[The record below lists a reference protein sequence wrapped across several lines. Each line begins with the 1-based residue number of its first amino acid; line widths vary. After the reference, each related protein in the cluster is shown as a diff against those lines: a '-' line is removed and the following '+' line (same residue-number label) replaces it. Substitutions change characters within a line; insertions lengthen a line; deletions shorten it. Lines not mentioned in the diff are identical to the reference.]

1 MESRNYL
8 GIYISRDT
16 ATAVC
21 LGPHGKSGKVLGCFS
36 VSIEDQEDANMQTL
50 ASLLAQGCAE
60 RKLKFSEVAVAL
72 DCAMFMQHSIHSDFT
87 DPKRIAATVKFDT
100 EEALATDIADVA
112 LAFEIASTGEAGS
125 DLTVF
130 TAQRNVLSE
139 VLDALQQYNLDPVTM
154 EPDVGCLS
162 RFICR
167 EAGSAE
173 SQEGE
178 TLFAVLSGRSGYLVA
193 PSTTTADGA
202 RTASA
207 VRTFLVGATQDRG
220 KLLAREVLV
229 TTALVERAE
238 PVNSLKVFDLAGDV
252 DCRQLSEKLGIEAG
266 AIDLAEIAGIEPETM
281 GDCAS
286 PADFAI
292 AHGAALSHWQ
302 KGHSVNFRDDF
313 SPFQGKKLRL
323 QRALKFAAVSVT
335 VLLIAAGIF
344 FQTQLYAAAEDGDN
358 LRIRFAED
366 YKYVML
372 GKLFDSMKIKD
383 AVRKL
388 DALKRRVER
397 EKKGLNPDEE
407 SVSAK
412 LELVLTAFNKCAT
425 QTKLNIKSLT
435 IALKSISATGDT
447 SSRKNTQALFKSIR
461 DGGLEITK
469 ESIITKGGRDT
480 FNIMLKPKLSRLAKV
495 SKEPKG

>member
-1 MESRNYL
+1 MESHNYL
-8 GIYISRDT
+8 GIYISRDG

-21 LGPHGKSGKVLGCFS
+21 LGPQGKDAKVLGCFS
-36 VSIEDQEDANMQTL
+36 VSIEDQEEANMQVL

-72 DCAMFMQHSIHSDFT
+72 DCAMFMQHSVHSDFT

-100 EEALATDIADVA
+100 EETLATDIADVA
-112 LAFEIASTGEAGS
+112 LAFEIVSTGQAGS

-130 TAQRNVLSE
+130 TARRDVLSD

-162 RFICR
+162 RFIR
-167 EAGSAE
+167 RKAVSAE
-173 SQEGE
+173 PQDGE
-178 TLFAVLSGRSGYLVA
+178 TLFAVLSRRSGYMVA
-193 PSTTTADGA
+193 PPATTGEGA

-229 TTALVERAE
+229 TTALAEQAE
-238 PVNSLKVFDLAGDV
+238 PIHCLRVFDSTGDV
-252 DCRQLSEKLGIEAG
+252 DYLQLSAKLGIQAG
-266 AIDLAEIAGIEPETM
+266 AIDLAEVAGAEPETLA
-281 GDCAS
+281 DCAD

-313 SPFQGKKLRL
+313 SPFQGKTLRL
-323 QRALKFAAVSVT
+323 QRALKFAMASVT
-335 VLLIAAGIF
+335 VLLIAAGVF
-344 FQTQLYAAAEDGDN
+344 FQTQLYAATKDGGN
-358 LRIRFAED
+358 LRNRFAKD
-366 YKYVML
+366 YSDVTL
-372 GKLFDSMKIKD
+372 GKLSDGMKIKD

-388 DALKRRVER
+388 NDLKRRIER
-397 EKKGLNPDEE
+397 EKKGLTTDEE

-412 LELVLTAFNKCAT
+412 LTLVLAAFNKCAART
-425 QTKLNIKSLT
+425 DLKIKSLN
-435 IALKSISATGDT
+435 IAPKTTSITGDT
-447 SSRKNTQALFKSIR
+447 SSRKNTQAFFKSIR
-461 DGGLEITK
+461 DGGLEITQ
-469 ESIITKGGRDT
+469 ENIVPKGGRDT
-480 FNIMLKPKLSRLAKV
+480 FNIMVKPK
-495 SKEPKG
+495 E

>member
-1 MESRNYL
+1 MESHNHL

-21 LGPHGKSGKVLGCFS
+21 LGSQGKGGKVLGCFS
-36 VSIEDQEDANMQTL
+36 VSIEDQEEANTQTL

-72 DCAMFMQHSIHSDFT
+72 DCAMFMQHSVHSEFS

-112 LAFEIASTGEAGS
+112 LAFEIASSDEAGS
-125 DLTVF
+125 DLTIF

-167 EAGSAE
+167 TAGSAE
-173 SQEGE
+173 STEGE

-193 PSTTTADGA
+193 PSTTAPEGA
-202 RTASA
+202 RTASV

-229 TTALVERAE
+229 TTAMVERAE
-238 PVNSLKVFDLAGDV
+238 PVRRLKVFDLAGDV
-252 DCRQLSEKLGIEAG
+252 DYRQLSEKLGIEAD
-266 AIDLAEIAGIEPETM
+266 AIDLAEIAGIEPETVA
-281 GDCAS
+281 DCADS
-286 PADFAI
+286 AGFAI
-292 AHGAALSHWQ
+292 AYGAALSHRQ
-302 KGHSVNFRDDF
+302 KVHSVNFRDDF
-313 SPFQGKKLRL
+313 SPFQGKKLRM
-323 QRALKFAAVSVT
+323 QRAMKFAAVSIT
-335 VLLIAAGIF
+335 VLLIAAGVF
-344 FQTQLYAAAEDGDN
+344 FQTQLYAATRDGDG
-358 LRIRFAED
+358 LRKRFAKD
-366 YKYVML
+366 YSDVTL
-372 GKLFDSMKIKD
+372 GKLSDGIKIKD

-388 DALKRRVER
+388 NDLKRRIER
-397 EKKGLNPDEE
+397 EKKGLVTDEK

-412 LELVLTAFNKCAT
+412 LTLVLAAFNKSAART
-425 QTKLNIKSLT
+425 DLKIKSLT
-435 IALKSISATGDT
+435 VAPKTISITGDT
-447 SSRKNTQALFKSIR
+447 SRKNTQTFFKSIR
-461 DGGLEITK
+461 DGSLEITK
-469 ESIITKGGRDT
+469 ESIVPKGGRDT
-480 FNIMLKPKLSRLAKV
+480 FNIMVKPK
-495 SKEPKG
+495 E

>member
-1 MESRNYL
+1 MESHNYL
-8 GIYISRDT
+8 GIYISKDT

-21 LGPHGKSGKVLGCFS
+21 LGPQGKSGKVLGCFS
-36 VSIEDQEDANMQTL
+36 VSIEDQEGANMQTL

-72 DCAMFMQHSIHSDFT
+72 DCAMFMQHSVRSDFS

-100 EEALATDIADVA
+100 EETLATDIADVA

-130 TAQRNVLSE
+130 TARRNVLSD

-162 RFICR
+162 RFISRRAVSADAR
-167 EAGSAE
+167 ET
-173 SQEGE
+173 E
-178 TLFAVLSGRSGYLVA
+178 TLFGVLSRRSGYLVA
-193 PSTTTADGA
+193 QPATTGEGD

-207 VRTFLVGATQDRG
+207 VRTFLVGAAQDRG

-238 PVNSLKVFDLAGDV
+238 AIDCLKVFDLAGAV
-252 DCRQLSEKLGIEAG
+252 DCSQLGEKLGIQAG
-266 AIDLAEIAGIEPETM
+266 AIDLCEAAGVGPETLA
-281 GDCAS
+281 DCTN
-286 PADFAI
+286 PVDLAI

-302 KGHSVNFRDDF
+302 KGRVVNFRDDF

-323 QRALKFAAVSVT
+323 QRALKFATVSVT
-335 VLLIAAGIF
+335 VLLIAAGVF
-344 FQTQLYAAAEDGDN
+344 FQKPLYARNKDGDN
-358 LRIRFAED
+358 LRNRFAKD
-366 YKYVML
+366 YSDVTL
-372 GKLFDSMKIKD
+372 GKLSDSMKIKD

-388 DALKRRVER
+388 GDLKRRIER
-397 EKKGLNPDEE
+397 EKKGLTPDEE

-412 LELVLTAFNKCAT
+412 LTLVLAAFNKCAART
-425 QTKLNIKSLT
+425 DLNTKSLT
-435 IALKSISATGDT
+435 VALKTISITGDT
-447 SSRKNTQALFKSIR
+447 SSRKNTQEFFKSIR

-469 ESIITKGGRDT
+469 ESVVTKGGRDT
-480 FNIMLKPKLSRLAKV
+480 FNIMV
-495 SKEPKG
+495 EPKE

>member
-1 MESRNYL
+1 MESHNHL
-8 GIYISRDT
+8 GIYIGRDT

-21 LGPHGKSGKVLGCFS
+21 LGPQGKGDKIIGCFS
-36 VSIEDQEDANMQTL
+36 VSIEDQEEANTQTL

-72 DCAMFMQHSIHSDFT
+72 DCAMFMQHSVHSDFS

-100 EEALATDIADVA
+100 EEALATDIADIA
-112 LAFEIASTGEAGS
+112 LTFEIASSDEAGS

-130 TAQRNVLSE
+130 TAQRKVLAE

-167 EAGSAE
+167 ATGSAE
-173 SQEGE
+173 PREGE
-178 TLFAVLSGRSGYLVA
+178 TLFAVLSRRSGYLVA
-193 PSTTTADGA
+193 PSTTAAEGA

-207 VRTFLVGATQDRG
+207 VRTFLVGAMQDRG
-220 KLLAREVLV
+220 RLLAREVLV

-238 PVNSLKVFDLAGDV
+238 PINSLKVFDLAGDV
-252 DCRQLSEKLGIEAG
+252 DYQQLSEKLGIEAD
-266 AIDLAEIAGIEPETM
+266 AIDLAETAGIEPEIVAE
-281 GDCAS
+281 CAS

-302 KGHSVNFRDDF
+302 KGRNVNFRDDF

-335 VLLIAAGIF
+335 VLLIAAGVF
-344 FQTQLYAAAEDGDN
+344 FQTQLYAATRDGDN
-358 LRIRFAED
+358 LRSRFAKD
-366 YKYVML
+366 YSDVTL
-372 GKLFDSMKIKD
+372 GKLSDSMKIKD

-388 DALKRRVER
+388 NDLKRRIER
-397 EKKGLNPDEE
+397 EKKGLETDGK

-412 LELVLTAFNKCAT
+412 LTLVLTAFNKSAART
-425 QTKLNIKSLT
+425 NLNIKSITVAPKT
-435 IALKSISATGDT
+435 ISIAGDT
-447 SSRKNTQALFKSIR
+447 SRKSTQTLFDAIR

-469 ESIITKGGRDT
+469 ESIVPKGGRDT
-480 FNIMLKPKLSRLAKV
+480 FNIMVKPK
-495 SKEPKG
+495 E